1 MMRMLLAHEARFG
14 DGFVRYGQQGKA
26 IPLDR
31 FINARADSTNVHVEN
46 NKSGA
51 TVI

>member
-1 MMRMLLAHEARFG
+1 MMRMFLAQEARFR

-26 IPLDR
+26 IPHDS
-31 FINARADSTNVHVEN
+31 FINARANSTNVHAEN

>member
-1 MMRMLLAHEARFG
+1 MMRMFLAQEARFR

-31 FINARADSTNVHVEN
+31 FIKPAQTAQMYMWKITKV
-46 NKSGA
+46 G
-51 TVI
+51 